1 MAKQAQ
7 NIINVSLTLLAIY
20 LYSFT
25 ANNIETEILGF
36 NSFKF
41 LISMAVLIQFVIFLP
56 SFLFQTEKFYDL
68 TGSLTYISVTSIAY
82 FSLENP
88 STIDTILYLYVI
100 VWAGRLGIFLF
111 RRINKDGKDERFDKA
126 KKKFFWF
133 LQYWM
138 GQAAWVVF
146 SAGASILAILS
157 PVEAELEVLAFIGIF
172 LWWSGFLIEVISDYQ
187 KRKFR
192 ETSDPKTEF
201 ISTGLWARS
210 RHPNYFGEITLWVGM
225 AVISLSSLSGI
236 EYITAVVS
244 PLFVY
249 LLLRK
254 AEGVPMLERI
264 ADERYGELSDY
275 QEYKANTPV
284 LMMKIFK

>member
-1 MAKQAQ
+1 MAKQTQ
-7 NIINVSLTLLAIY
+7 IIINVSLTLLAIY

-25 ANNIETEILGF
+25 ANNIDTEILGF

-146 SAGASILAILS
+146 TAGASILAILS
-157 PVEAELEVLAFIGIF
+157 PVEAELEVIAFIGIF
-172 LWWSGFLIEVISDYQ
+172 LWWLGFLIEVISDYQ

-236 EYITAVVS
+236 EYVTAVVS

-264 ADERYGELSDY
+264 ADERYSELPDY

>member
-1 MAKQAQ
+1 MTKQTQ

-41 LISMAVLIQFVIFLP
+41 LISMAVLIQFLIFVP

-82 FSLENP
+82 FSLDNP
-88 STIDTILYLYVI
+88 TTIDTILYLYVI

-146 SAGASILAILS
+146 TAGASILAILS
-157 PVEAELEVLAFIGIF
+157 PVETELGVLAFIGIF
-172 LWWSGFLIEVISDYQ
+172 LWWSGFLIEVIADNQ

-201 ISTGLWARS
+201 ISNGLWARS

-236 EYITAVVS
+236 EYVTAVVS

-249 LLLRK
+249 ILLRK

>member
-1 MAKQAQ
+1 MAKQTQ

-25 ANNIETEILGF
+25 ANNIETENLGF

-68 TGSLTYISVTSIAY
+68 TGSLTFISVTSIAY

-88 STIDTILYLYVI
+88 TTIDTILYLYVI

-146 SAGASILAILS
+146 TAGASILAILS
-157 PVEAELEVLAFIGIF
+157 PVEAELELLAFIGIF

-236 EYITAVVS
+236 EYVTAVVS

-275 QEYKANTPV
+275 QEYKSKTPV

>member
-1 MAKQAQ
+1 MNKQTQ
-7 NIINVSLTLLAIY
+7 NIINVSLFLLVIY

-25 ANNIETEILGF
+25 AYNIETKILGF

-41 LISMAVLIQFVIFLP
+41 LICMAVLIQFAIFLP
-56 SFLFQTEKFYDL
+56 SFIFQTEKFYDL
-68 TGSLTYISVTSIAY
+68 TGSLTFISVTSIAY
-82 FSLENP
+82 FSLDNP

-100 VWAGRLGIFLF
+100 IWAGRLGIFLF

-146 SAGASILAILS
+146 TAGASILAILS
-157 PVEAELEVLAFIGIF
+157 PVEAELEVIAFIGIF

-236 EYITAVVS
+236 EYATAIVS
-244 PLFVY
+244 PVFVY

>member
-1 MAKQAQ
+1 MAKQTQ
-7 NIINVSLTLLAIY
+7 NIINVSLFLLAIY

-41 LISMAVLIQFVIFLP
+41 LISMAVLIQFAIFLP

-68 TGSLTYISVTSIAY
+68 TGSLTFISVTSIAY
-82 FSLENP
+82 FSLDDP
-88 STIDTILYLYVI
+88 TTIDTILYLYVI

-146 SAGASILAILS
+146 TAGASILAILS
-157 PVEAELEVLAFIGIF
+157 PIEAELEVLAIIGIF

-192 ETSDPKTEF
+192 ETSDPKTMF
-201 ISTGLWARS
+201 ISTGLWAKS

-236 EYITAVVS
+236 EYVTAIVS
-244 PLFVY
+244 PVFIY
-249 LLLRK
+249 LLLVK
-254 AEGVPMLERI
+254 LEGVPMLERI
-264 ADERYGELSDY
+264 ADERYGELPDY

>member
-1 MAKQAQ
+1 
-7 NIINVSLTLLAIY
+7 
-20 LYSFT
+20 
-25 ANNIETEILGF
+25 
-36 NSFKF
+36 
-41 LISMAVLIQFVIFLP
+41 MAVLIQFAIFLP

-68 TGSLTYISVTSIAY
+68 TGSLTFISVTSIAY
-82 FSLENP
+82 FSLDDP
-88 STIDTILYLYVI
+88 TTIDTILYLYVI

-146 SAGASILAILS
+146 TAGASILAILS
-157 PVEAELEVLAFIGIF
+157 PVEAELEVLAIIGIF

-192 ETSDPKTEF
+192 ETSDPKTMF
-201 ISTGLWARS
+201 ISTGLWAKS

-236 EYITAVVS
+236 EYVTAIVS
-244 PLFVY
+244 PVFIY
-249 LLLRK
+249 LLLVK
-254 AEGVPMLERI
+254 LEGVPMLERI
-264 ADERYGELSDY
+264 ADERYGELPDY

>member
-1 MAKQAQ
+1 MDKQTQ

-41 LISMAVLIQFVIFLP
+41 LISMAVLIQFVIFVP

-68 TGSLTYISVTSIAY
+68 TGSLTFISVTSIAY

-88 STIDTILYLYVI
+88 TTIDTILYLYVI

-236 EYITAVVS
+236 EYVTAVVS

>member
-1 MAKQAQ
+1 MAKQTQ

-20 LYSFT
+20 LFSFT
-25 ANNIETEILGF
+25 ANNIDTEILGF

-56 SFLFQTEKFYDL
+56 SFLLQTEKFYDL

-82 FSLENP
+82 ISLDNP
-88 STIDTILYLYVI
+88 TTIDTILYLYVI

-146 SAGASILAILS
+146 TAGASILAILS

-236 EYITAVVS
+236 EYATAIVS
-244 PLFVY
+244 PVFVY

>member
-1 MAKQAQ
+1 MAKQTQ

-25 ANNIETEILGF
+25 ANNIDTEILGF

-68 TGSLTYISVTSIAY
+68 TGSLTFISVTSIAY
-82 FSLENP
+82 FSLDNP
-88 STIDTILYLYVI
+88 TTIDTILYLYVI

-236 EYITAVVS
+236 EYVTAVVS

>member
-1 MAKQAQ
+1 MTKQTR
-7 NIINVSLTLLAIY
+7 NIIIVSLFLLAIY

-41 LISMAVLIQFVIFLP
+41 LISMAVIIQFAIFLP
-56 SFLFQTEKFYDL
+56 SFIFQTEKFYDL
-68 TGSLTYISVTSIAY
+68 TGSLTFISVTSIAY
-82 FSLENP
+82 FSLDNP

-111 RRINKDGKDERFDKA
+111 RRIIKDGKDERFDKA

-146 SAGASILAILS
+146 TAGASILAILS
-157 PVEAELEVLAFIGIF
+157 PVEAELEVIAFIGIF

-225 AVISLSSLSGI
+225 AVISLSSLSGV
-236 EYITAVVS
+236 EYVTAIVS
-244 PLFVY
+244 PVFVY
-249 LLLRK
+249 FLLVKL
-254 AEGVPMLERI
+254 EGVPMLERI
-264 ADERYGELSDY
+264 ADERYSNLPEY
-275 QEYKANTPV
+275 QQYKEKTPV
-284 LMMKIFK
+284 LMMKLFK

>member
-1 MAKQAQ
+1 MNKQTQ
-7 NIINVSLTLLAIY
+7 NIINISLTLLAIY
-20 LYSFT
+20 FYSFT
-25 ANNIETEILGF
+25 ASNIETEILGF

-41 LISMAVLIQFVIFLP
+41 LISMAVLIQFLIFVP
-56 SFLFQTEKFYDL
+56 SFFFQTEKFYDL

-82 FSLENP
+82 FSLDNP
-88 STIDTILYLYVI
+88 TTIDTILYLYVI

-146 SAGASILAILS
+146 TAGASILAILS
-157 PVEAELEVLAFIGIF
+157 PVETELGVLAFIGIF
-172 LWWSGFLIEVISDYQ
+172 LWWSGFLIEVIADYQ

-210 RHPNYFGEITLWVGM
+210 RHPNYFGEITLWIGM
-225 AVISLSSLSGI
+225 TVLSLSSLSGI
-236 EYITAVVS
+236 EYVTAIVS
-244 PLFVY
+244 PVFVY

-264 ADERYGELSDY
+264 ADERYGDLLEY
-275 QEYKANTPV
+275 QQYKENTPV
-284 LMMKIFK
+284 LMMKLFK

>member
-1 MAKQAQ
+1 MTKQTQ

-41 LISMAVLIQFVIFLP
+41 LISMAVLIQFLIFVP

-82 FSLENP
+82 FSLDNP
-88 STIDTILYLYVI
+88 TTIDTILYLYVI

-146 SAGASILAILS
+146 TAGASILAILS
-157 PVEAELEVLAFIGIF
+157 PVETELGVLALIGIF
-172 LWWSGFLIEVISDYQ
+172 LWWSGFLIEVIADYQ

-201 ISTGLWARS
+201 ISNGLWARS
-210 RHPNYFGEITLWVGM
+210 RHPNYFGEITLWIGM
-225 AVISLSSLSGI
+225 AVLSLSSLSGI
-236 EYITAVVS
+236 EYVTAIVS
-244 PLFVY
+244 PVFVY
-249 LLLRK
+249 LLLIK

-264 ADERYGELSDY
+264 AEERYGGLPEY
-275 QEYKANTPV
+275 QQYKENTPV
-284 LMMKIFK
+284 FMMKIFK

>member
-1 MAKQAQ
+1 MTKQTQ

-41 LISMAVLIQFVIFLP
+41 LISMAVLIQFLIFVP

-82 FSLENP
+82 FSLDNP
-88 STIDTILYLYVI
+88 TTIDTILYLYVI

-146 SAGASILAILS
+146 TAGASILAILS
-157 PVEAELEVLAFIGIF
+157 PVETELGVLALIGIF
-172 LWWSGFLIEVISDYQ
+172 LWWSGFLIEVIADYQ

-201 ISTGLWARS
+201 ISSGLWARS

-225 AVISLSSLSGI
+225 AVLSLSSLSGI
-236 EYITAVVS
+236 EYVTAIVS
-244 PLFVY
+244 PIFVY
-249 LLLRK
+249 LLLIK

-264 ADERYGELSDY
+264 AEERYGGLPEY
-275 QEYKANTPV
+275 QQYKVNTPV
-284 LMMKIFK
+284 FMMKIFK

>member
-1 MAKQAQ
+1 MVKQTQ
-7 NIINVSLTLLAIY
+7 NIINISLTLLAIY

-82 FSLENP
+82 FSLDNP

-236 EYITAVVS
+236 EYVTAVVS

>member
-1 MAKQAQ
+1 MIKQTQ

-25 ANNIETEILGF
+25 ANNIDTEILGF

-41 LISMAVLIQFVIFLP
+41 LISMAVLIQFLIFLP

-82 FSLENP
+82 FSLDNP
-88 STIDTILYLYVI
+88 TTIDTILYLYVI

-111 RRINKDGKDERFDKA
+111 RRINKDGKDVRFDKA

-146 SAGASILAILS
+146 TAGASILAILS

-236 EYITAVVS
+236 EYVTAVVS

>member
-1 MAKQAQ
+1 MAKQTQ

-41 LISMAVLIQFVIFLP
+41 LISMAVLIQFAIFLP

-82 FSLENP
+82 FSLDNP

-236 EYITAVVS
+236 EYVTAVVS

>member
-1 MAKQAQ
+1 MAKQTQ

-41 LISMAVLIQFVIFLP
+41 LISMAVLIQFVIFVP

-82 FSLENP
+82 FSLDNP

-146 SAGASILAILS
+146 TAGASILAILS
-157 PVEAELEVLAFIGIF
+157 PVEAELEILAFIGIF

-192 ETSDPKTEF
+192 ETSDPKTDF

-236 EYITAVVS
+236 EYVTAVVS

-284 LMMKIFK
+284 LMLKIFK

>member
-1 MAKQAQ
+1 MTKQTQ
-7 NIINVSLTLLAIY
+7 NIINVSLTLLSIY

-41 LISMAVLIQFVIFLP
+41 LISMAVLIQFLVFVP

-82 FSLENP
+82 FSINNP
-88 STIDTILYLYVI
+88 TTIDTILYIYVI

-111 RRINKDGKDERFDKA
+111 RRINKVGKDERFDKA

-146 SAGASILAILS
+146 TAGASILAILS
-157 PVEAELEVLAFIGIF
+157 PVEAELGVVAFIGIF
-172 LWWSGFLIEVISDYQ
+172 LWWAGFLIEVIADNQ

-201 ISTGLWARS
+201 ISSGLWARS
-210 RHPNYFGEITLWVGM
+210 RHPNYFGEITLWIGM

-236 EYITAVVS
+236 EYVTAIVS
-244 PLFVY
+244 PIFVY
-249 LLLRK
+249 LLLIK

-264 ADERYGELSDY
+264 AEERYGNLPEY
-275 QEYKANTPV
+275 QQYKENTPV
-284 LMMKIFK
+284 FMLKLFK

>member
-1 MAKQAQ
+1 MAKQTQ

-41 LISMAVLIQFVIFLP
+41 LISMAVLIQFAIFLP

-146 SAGASILAILS
+146 TAGASILAILS

-236 EYITAVVS
+236 EYVTAVVS

>member
-1 MAKQAQ
+1 MTKQTQ

-41 LISMAVLIQFVIFLP
+41 LISMAVLIQFLIFVP

-82 FSLENP
+82 FSLDNP
-88 STIDTILYLYVI
+88 TTIDTILYLYVI

-146 SAGASILAILS
+146 TAGASILAILS
-157 PVEAELEVLAFIGIF
+157 PVETELGVLAFIGIF
-172 LWWSGFLIEVISDYQ
+172 LWWSGFLIEVIADNQ

-201 ISTGLWARS
+201 ISNGLWARS

-225 AVISLSSLSGI
+225 AVLSLSSLSGI
-236 EYITAVVS
+236 EYVTAIVS
-244 PLFVY
+244 PIFVY
-249 LLLRK
+249 LLLIK

-264 ADERYGELSDY
+264 AEERYGDLPEY
-275 QEYKANTPV
+275 QQYKENTPV
-284 LMMKIFK
+284 FMMKIFK

>member
-1 MAKQAQ
+1 MAKQTQ
-7 NIINVSLTLLAIY
+7 NIINVSLFLLAIY

-41 LISMAVLIQFVIFLP
+41 LISMAVLIQFAIFLP

-68 TGSLTYISVTSIAY
+68 TGSLTFISVTSIAY
-82 FSLENP
+82 FSLDNP
-88 STIDTILYLYVI
+88 TTIDTILYLYVI

-146 SAGASILAILS
+146 TAGASILAILS
-157 PVEAELEVLAFIGIF
+157 PVEAELEVLAIIGIF

-236 EYITAVVS
+236 EYVTAVVS

>member
-1 MAKQAQ
+1 MAKQTQ
-7 NIINVSLTLLAIY
+7 NIINISLTLLAIY

-82 FSLENP
+82 FSLDNP

-146 SAGASILAILS
+146 TAGASILAILS
-157 PVEAELEVLAFIGIF
+157 PVEAELEVIAFIGIF

-244 PLFVY
+244 PVFVY

>member
-1 MAKQAQ
+1 
-7 NIINVSLTLLAIY
+7 
-20 LYSFT
+20 
-25 ANNIETEILGF
+25 
-36 NSFKF
+36 
-41 LISMAVLIQFVIFLP
+41 MAVIIQFAIFLP
-56 SFLFQTEKFYDL
+56 SFIFQTEKFYDL
-68 TGSLTYISVTSIAY
+68 TGSLTFISVTSIAY
-82 FSLENP
+82 FSLDNP

-111 RRINKDGKDERFDKA
+111 RRIIKDGKDERFDKA

-146 SAGASILAILS
+146 TAGASILAILS
-157 PVEAELEVLAFIGIF
+157 PVEAELEVIAFIGIF

-225 AVISLSSLSGI
+225 AVISLSSLSGV
-236 EYITAVVS
+236 EYVTAIVS
-244 PLFVY
+244 PVFVY
-249 LLLRK
+249 FLLIKL
-254 AEGVPMLERI
+254 EGVPMLERI

>member
-1 MAKQAQ
+1 MAKQTQ

-68 TGSLTYISVTSIAY
+68 TGSLTFISVTSIAY
-82 FSLENP
+82 FSLDNP
-88 STIDTILYLYVI
+88 TTIDTILYLYVI

-236 EYITAVVS
+236 EYVTAVVS

-264 ADERYGELSDY
+264 ADERYGELTDY

>member
-1 MAKQAQ
+1 MAKQTQ

-25 ANNIETEILGF
+25 ANNIDTEILGF

-41 LISMAVLIQFVIFLP
+41 LISMAVLIQFLIFLP

-82 FSLENP
+82 FSLDSP

-146 SAGASILAILS
+146 TAGASILAILS

-236 EYITAVVS
+236 EYVTAVVS

>member
-1 MAKQAQ
+1 MTKQTQ

-82 FSLENP
+82 FSLDNP
-88 STIDTILYLYVI
+88 TTIDTILYLYVI

-146 SAGASILAILS
+146 TAGASILAILS

-236 EYITAVVS
+236 EYVTAVVS

>member
-1 MAKQAQ
+1 MTKQTR
-7 NIINVSLTLLAIY
+7 NIIIVSLFLLAIY

-25 ANNIETEILGF
+25 ANDIETEILGF

-41 LISMAVLIQFVIFLP
+41 LISMAVIIQFAIFLP
-56 SFLFQTEKFYDL
+56 SFIFQTEKFYDL
-68 TGSLTYISVTSIAY
+68 TGSLTFISVTSIAY
-82 FSLENP
+82 FSLDNP

-111 RRINKDGKDERFDKA
+111 RRIIKDGKDERFDKA

-146 SAGASILAILS
+146 TAGASILAILS
-157 PVEAELEVLAFIGIF
+157 PVEAELEVIAFIGIF

-225 AVISLSSLSGI
+225 AVISLSSLSGV
-236 EYITAVVS
+236 EYVTAIVS
-244 PLFVY
+244 PVFVY
-249 LLLRK
+249 FLLVKL
-254 AEGVPMLERI
+254 EGVPMLERI

>member
-1 MAKQAQ
+1 MTKQTR
-7 NIINVSLTLLAIY
+7 NIIIVSLFLLAIY

-41 LISMAVLIQFVIFLP
+41 LISMAVIIQFAIFLP
-56 SFLFQTEKFYDL
+56 SFIFQTEKFYDL
-68 TGSLTYISVTSIAY
+68 TGSLTFISVTSIAY
-82 FSLENP
+82 FSLDNP

-100 VWAGRLGIFLF
+100 IWAGRLGIFLF

-138 GQAAWVVF
+138 GQAAWLVF
-146 SAGASILAILS
+146 TAGASILAILS
-157 PVEAELEVLAFIGIF
+157 PVEAELEVIAFIGIF

-225 AVISLSSLSGI
+225 AVISFSSLSGV
-236 EYITAVVS
+236 EYVTAIVS
-244 PLFVY
+244 PVFVY
-249 LLLRK
+249 FLLVKL
-254 AEGVPMLERI
+254 EGVPMLERI

>member
-1 MAKQAQ
+1 MAKQTQ

-192 ETSDPKTEF
+192 ETSDPKTMF
-201 ISTGLWARS
+201 ISTGLWAKS

-225 AVISLSSLSGI
+225 AVISLNSLSGI
-236 EYITAVVS
+236 EYVTAIVS
-244 PLFVY
+244 PVFIY
-249 LLLRK
+249 LLLVK
-254 AEGVPMLERI
+254 LEGVPMLERI
-264 ADERYGELSDY
+264 ADERYGELPDY

>member
-1 MAKQAQ
+1 MAKQTQ
-7 NIINVSLTLLAIY
+7 NIINLSLTLLAIY

-41 LISMAVLIQFVIFLP
+41 LISMAVLIQFVIFVP

-82 FSLENP
+82 FSLDNP

-126 KKKFFWF
+126 KIKFFWF

-146 SAGASILAILS
+146 TAGASILAILS
-157 PVEAELEVLAFIGIF
+157 PAEAELEVLAFIGIF

-192 ETSDPKTEF
+192 ETSDPKTDF

-236 EYITAVVS
+236 EYVTAVVS

-284 LMMKIFK
+284 LMLKIFK

>member
-1 MAKQAQ
+1 MTKQTR
-7 NIINVSLTLLAIY
+7 NIIIVSLFLLAIY

-41 LISMAVLIQFVIFLP
+41 LISMAVIIQFAIFLP
-56 SFLFQTEKFYDL
+56 SFIFQTEKFYDL
-68 TGSLTYISVTSIAY
+68 TGSLTFISVTSIAY
-82 FSLENP
+82 FSLDNP

-111 RRINKDGKDERFDKA
+111 RRIIKDGKDERFDKA

-146 SAGASILAILS
+146 TAGASILAILS
-157 PVEAELEVLAFIGIF
+157 PVEAELEVIAFIGLF

-225 AVISLSSLSGI
+225 AVISLSSLSGV
-236 EYITAVVS
+236 EYVTAIVS
-244 PLFVY
+244 PVFVY
-249 LLLRK
+249 FLLVKL
-254 AEGVPMLERI
+254 EGVPMLERI
-264 ADERYGELSDY
+264 ADERYSNLPEY
-275 QEYKANTPV
+275 QQYKEKTPV
-284 LMMKIFK
+284 LMMKLFK

>member
-1 MAKQAQ
+1 
-7 NIINVSLTLLAIY
+7 
-20 LYSFT
+20 
-25 ANNIETEILGF
+25 
-36 NSFKF
+36 
-41 LISMAVLIQFVIFLP
+41 MAVIIQFAIFLP
-56 SFLFQTEKFYDL
+56 SFIFQTEKFYDL
-68 TGSLTYISVTSIAY
+68 TGSLTFISVTSIAY
-82 FSLENP
+82 FSLDNP

-111 RRINKDGKDERFDKA
+111 RRIIKDGKDERFDKA

-138 GQAAWVVF
+138 GQASWVVF
-146 SAGASILAILS
+146 TAGASILAILS
-157 PVEAELEVLAFIGIF
+157 PVEAELEVIAFIGIF

-201 ISTGLWARS
+201 ISTGLWGRS

-225 AVISLSSLSGI
+225 AVISLSSLSGV
-236 EYITAVVS
+236 EYVTAIVS
-244 PLFVY
+244 PVFVY
-249 LLLRK
+249 FLLVKL
-254 AEGVPMLERI
+254 EGVPMLERI

>member
-1 MAKQAQ
+1 MAKQTQ

-82 FSLENP
+82 FSLDSP

-146 SAGASILAILS
+146 TAGASILAILS
-157 PVEAELEVLAFIGIF
+157 PAEAELEVLAFIGIF

-236 EYITAVVS
+236 EYVTAVVS

>member
-1 MAKQAQ
+1 MKKQKQ
-7 NIINVSLTLLAIY
+7 NILNVSLILIAIY

-41 LISMAVLIQFVIFLP
+41 LITIAVLIQFIIFLP
-56 SFLFQTEKFYDL
+56 SFMFQTEKFYDL

-82 FSLENP
+82 FSIENP
-88 STIDTILYLYVI
+88 STTDTILFLYVI
-100 VWAGRLGIFLF
+100 IWAGRLGIFLF

-146 SAGASILAILS
+146 TAGASVLAILS
-157 PVEAELEVLAFIGIF
+157 PTKTELDIMAFIGIF
-172 LWWSGFLIEVISDYQ
+172 LWWSGFLIEVIADYQ

-192 ETSDPKTEF
+192 KTSNPKTEF
-201 ISTGLWARS
+201 ISNGLWSRS
-210 RHPNYFGEITLWVGM
+210 RHPNYFGEITLWIGM
-225 AVISLSSLSGI
+225 AVISLSSLNGI
-236 EYITAVVS
+236 EYVTAIVS
-244 PLFVY
+244 PVFVY

-254 AEGVPMLERI
+254 VEGVPMLERI
-264 ADERYGELSDY
+264 AEERYGDLPEYIDY
-275 QEYKANTPV
+275 KKNTPV

>member
-1 MAKQAQ
+1 MTKQTQ

-41 LISMAVLIQFVIFLP
+41 LISMAVLIQFLIFVP

-82 FSLENP
+82 FSLDNP
-88 STIDTILYLYVI
+88 TTIDTILYLYVI

-146 SAGASILAILS
+146 TAGASILAILS
-157 PVEAELEVLAFIGIF
+157 PVETELGVLAFIGIF
-172 LWWSGFLIEVISDYQ
+172 LWWSGFLIEVIADNQ

-201 ISTGLWARS
+201 ISSGLWARS

-225 AVISLSSLSGI
+225 AVLSLSSLSGI
-236 EYITAVVS
+236 EYVTAIVS
-244 PLFVY
+244 PIFVY
-249 LLLRK
+249 LLLIK

-264 ADERYGELSDY
+264 AEERYGGLPEY
-275 QEYKANTPV
+275 QQYKENTPV
-284 LMMKIFK
+284 FMMKIFK